1 LHHDSSLRD
10 YVRIARRRKWIILQA
25 VVLVPFAAIAFSLRQ
40 EPLYQSFA
48 DVLLSNQNLAGA
60 LTGTP
65 SLSGSSTPERVA
77 ETQAALA
84 RVPKI
89 AEAALREVGLS
100 RRASDLLVNSSVSTS
115 PNSDLI
121 RFTVTDPNASLAK
134 RLATAYAH
142 QYTVYRQK
150 LDTASLR
157 NARSEVGDRIKELA
171 AAGDKRSA
179 LYQSLLEKDQQLA
192 TIEALQTSNAS
203 LVKPADAAVQIQP
216 KPIRNGL
223 LGFALGSMV
232 GIGLAFL
239 WEALDTRVRKGEE
252 IAERLG
258 LPLLG
263 RLPEPPRRLRKENQ
277 IIMLARPRGD
287 DSEPFRMLR
296 TNLEFARL
304 GHDVRTIMVTSSVE
318 REGKSTTVANLAVA
332 LARSGQRV
340 ALVDLDLRRPFLDR
354 FFDVRQRPGLTQ
366 VAIGQS
372 RLAEAL
378 VPVPIREPSD
388 TLRPKPIAK
397 DLAGAKALPTL
408 PSLLGGSLSVIVA
421 GTIPPNAG
429 EFVGSDALGEIL
441 LELRERF
448 DTVLID
454 APPALSLGDAMAL
467 SRSVDGLIVITRL
480 KVVRRAMLHELHRM
494 LESSPARKLGFVL
507 TDTRNEDGYGEGYG
521 YGYGYGNSPA
531 ASSIHVQ
538 QAASS

>member
-10 YVRIARRRKWIILQA
+10 YLRIARRRKWIILQA
-25 VVLVPFAAIAFSLRQ
+25 VVLVPLAAVAFSLRQ
-40 EPLYQSFA
+40 EPLYESFA

-60 LTGTP
+60 LTGTAN
-65 SLSGSSTPERVA
+65 LSGTSTPERVA

-89 AEAALREVGLS
+89 AGAALREAGLN
-100 RRASDLLVNSSVSTS
+100 RPASDLLVNSTVSTS

-142 QYTVYRQK
+142 QYTLYRQK
-150 LDTASLR
+150 LDTASLQK
-157 NARSEVGDRIKELA
+157 ARAEVGDRIKELT

-179 LYQSLLEKDQQLA
+179 LYQSLLEKEQQLA

-203 LVKPADAAVQIQP
+203 LVKPADGAVQIQP
-216 KPIRNGL
+216 KPLRNGL

-263 RLPEPPRRLRKENQ
+263 RLPAPPRRLRRENQ
-277 IIMLARPRGD
+277 IIMLARPRGEE
-287 DSEPFRMLR
+287 SEPFRMLR

-366 VAIGQS
+366 VAIGQK
-372 RLAEAL
+372 RLSEAI
-378 VPVPIREPSD
+378 VPVPIREPRD
-388 TLRPKPIAK
+388 PA
-397 DLAGAKALPTL
+397 AAKAIPSL

-429 EFVGSDALGEIL
+429 EFVGSDALAEIL
-441 LELRERF
+441 RELRERF

-467 SRSVDGLIVITRL
+467 SRNVDGIVVIARL
-480 KVVRRAMLHELHRM
+480 KVVRRPMLNELHRM
-494 LESSPARKLGFVL
+494 LESSPARKLGFIL
-507 TDTRNEDGYGEGYG
+507 TDAKSEDGYGDGYG
-521 YGYGYGNSPA
+521 YGYGYGHSA
-531 ASSIHVQ
+531 ASSTHVR